1 VTKSMPKEK
10 LIGVKEAAEQ
20 LGIQINTL
28 YSWIYLRK
36 IEYVKMGRLVKFK
49 QSTIDQFVDTHTILP
64 QYS

>member
-1 VTKSMPKEK
+1 MTKSMPKEK

-36 IEYVKMGRLVKFK
+36 IEHVKMGRLVKFK
-49 QSTIDQFVDTHTILP
+49 QSTIDQFVETHTILP